1 MSSTPEGI
9 QHMQQTPLPPLSV
22 RSSSVLL
29 GRQDY
34 ISVLMRLIGME
45 LYKIRRRA
53 MSKVFGIISAALTV
67 LAFLV
72 ISLGTIVV
80 VNSPPSSFGPLS
92 CSQSNNTS
100 GCNNQQL
107 SQAQLDQAKQIAL
120 QGVSDPLRLPT
131 SLNIAT
137 VVINFVGEILIIILA
152 GSIVG
157 GEYSVGTVRL
167 MATRGPTRTQ
177 FMLGKIGAIIVCI
190 AIAFVFLTLLGI
202 LTGLLLN
209 LISGIAPSY
218 TFFTTAWLGNALL
231 YIVLC
236 MLSVFTY
243 AMMALFLG
251 TLGRSTAA
259 GVAGALVWALV
270 EPIVSG
276 ILQIIGLVF
285 KNTAGTIISTIP
297 DYFVGNNLG
306 ALIQNQGQTVFKSIF
321 SGGPSL
327 LSNIHALI
335 VVAVYL
341 AIFIGLSWWLIIRR
355 NITN

>member
-9 QHMQQTPLPPLSV
+9 QPIQPMQQTPLPPLSV

-34 ISVLMRLIGME
+34 ISVLLRLIGME
-45 LYKIRRRA
+45 LYKIRCRA
-53 MSKVFGIISAALTV
+53 MSKVFGIISPSLIV

-72 ISLGTIVV
+72 ISLGTIFV
-80 VNSPPSSFGPLS
+80 VNSPPSSFGPPD
-92 CSQSNNTS
+92 CSQSNNAP
-100 GCNNQQL
+100 GCTNQPPPQ
-107 SQAQLDQAKQIAL
+107 SQLDQAKQQTL
-120 QGVSDPLRLPT
+120 QSVSDPLRLPT
-131 SLNIAT
+131 SLNVAT
-137 VVINFVGEILIIILA
+137 GVIDFVGEILIIILA

-157 GEYSVGTVRL
+157 GEYSVGTIRL

-190 AIAFVFLTLLGI
+190 AIAFVILTPLGI

-218 TFFTTAWLGNALL
+218 AFFTAAWLGNALL
-231 YIVLC
+231 YVVLC

-243 AMMALFLG
+243 AMMALFLS

-270 EPIVSG
+270 EPIVGS
-276 ILQIIGLVF
+276 ILKVIGLLL
-285 KNTAGTIISTIP
+285 KNTTGSFISAIP
-297 DYFVGNNLG
+297 DYFVSSNLS
-306 ALIQNQGQTVFKSIF
+306 ALIQNQGQAVFNGS
-321 SGGPSL
+321 PSQ
-327 LSNIHALI
+327 LSNLHAFI
-335 VVAVYL
+335 VIAVYL
-341 AIFIGLSWWLIIRR
+341 VIFIGLSWWLTIRR

>member
-1 MSSTPEGI
+1 MSSTPESI
-9 QHMQQTPLPPLSV
+9 RQMQQTPLPPRSV
-22 RSSSVLL
+22 RSSSVQL

-34 ISVLMRLIGME
+34 ISVLLRLTGME

-80 VNSPPSSFGPLS
+80 VNDSPSSFGAPS
-92 CSQSNNTS
+92 CSQSNNTP
-100 GCNNQQL
+100 GCSDQQP
-107 SQAQLDQAKQIAL
+107 SQAQLEQAKQMAL
-120 QGVSDPLRLPT
+120 QGVSEPLRLPT
-131 SLNIAT
+131 SLDIAT
-137 VVINFVGEILIIILA
+137 IVINFVGEILIIILA

-157 GEYSVGTVRL
+157 GEYSVGTIRL

-190 AIAFVFLTLLGI
+190 AIAFVVLTPLGI

-218 TFFTTAWLGNALL
+218 TFFTAAWLGNALL
-231 YIVLC
+231 YIILC

-251 TLGRSTAA
+251 TMGRSTAA

-270 EPIVSG
+270 EPIVGG
-276 ILQIIGLVF
+276 ILQIIGAVF
-285 KNTAGTIISTIP
+285 KNTAGTIISAIP
-297 DYFVGNNLG
+297 DYFVSNNLG
-306 ALIQNQGQTVFKSIF
+306 ALIQNQGQTIFRSIF
-321 SGGPSL
+321 GGGPSQ
-327 LSNIHALI
+327 LSNVHALI

-341 AIFIGLSWWLIIRR
+341 AVFIGLSWWLIIRR